1 MVEAL
6 SKAQTPTM
14 ISKPIALPIDI
25 KLDGFNY
32 GIWSS
37 LVEMYIYSKDKL
49 GYINNELTM
58 SSPIDLPFWK
68 WHPNNAIIKGWPIN
82 SMDSTLI
89 ENFIRPNRRET
100 LLPPPIFM
108 TGTPLRFMIL
118 SVVSHVSAK
127 QMDP

>member
-6 SKAQTPTM
+6 SKAQTPNM

-89 ENFIRPNRRET
+89 ENFIRFR
-100 LLPPPIFM
+100 I
-108 TGTPLRFMIL
+108 
-118 SVVSHVSAK
+118 AK
-127 QMDP
+127 